1 MEHIGQ
7 KIKELRKK
15 ADLTQDRL
23 ADYLGV
29 SAQAVSKWETGEAT
43 PELSKLAALCSVLNV
58 SADWLL
64 NDIGPEPPQEDGA
77 AKESSSGSPD
87 RLEQL
92 PGFIGRMVRKYG
104 WLFGVYQA
112 VMGTVLSLIGLIL
125 ILFSRQILSGFFRP
139 PAGMEHNPILSIFNP
154 VAAFGGG
161 LLVIGILLLVS
172 GILIA
177 VFLKRKQYGKP

>member
-1 MEHIGQ
+1 MLSERIQ
-7 KIKELRKK
+7 TCRKQ
-15 ADLTQDRL
+15 AGLSQEQL
-23 ADYLGV
+23 AERLGV
-29 SAQAVSKWETGEAT
+29 SRQAVSKWETGEAT

-77 AKESSSGSPD
+77 AKESSCSPD

>member
-1 MEHIGQ
+1 MMLPE
-7 KIKELRKK
+7 KIQTCRKQ
-15 ADLTQDRL
+15 AGLSQEQL
-23 ADYLGV
+23 AERLGV
-29 SAQAVSKWETGEAT
+29 SRQAVSKWETGEAT

-104 WLFGVYQA
+104 WLFGAYQA
-112 VMGTVLSLIGLIL
+112 VMGAVLSLIGLIL
-125 ILFSRQILSGFFRP
+125 ILFGKRILSGFFQP
-139 PAGMEHNPILSIFNP
+139 PAGMEHDPILSIFNP
-154 VAAFGGG
+154 AAAFGGG

>member
-1 MEHIGQ
+1 MLSE
-7 KIKELRKK
+7 KIQTCRKQ
-15 ADLTQDRL
+15 AGLSQEQL
-23 ADYLGV
+23 AERLGV
-29 SAQAVSKWETGEAT
+29 SRQAVSKWETGEAT

-64 NDIGPEPPQEDGA
+64 NDIGPEPPQEEGA

-139 PAGMEHNPILSIFNP
+139 PAGMEHDPILSSFNP
-154 VAAFGGG
+154 AAAFGGG
-161 LLVIGILLLVS
+161 ILVVGIPLLIGGV
-172 GILIA
+172 LIA
-177 VFLKRKQYGKP
+177 VFLKRRQYGKP